1 MEESGFVGVCCLC
14 IETISYVKVCVLMKM
29 TLKSNN
35 VFVFHHRD
43 KLYSHSASEQLVLIT
58 VDNSKQYPDA
68 VSFIK
73 SSSL

>member
-1 MEESGFVGVCCLC
+1 
-14 IETISYVKVCVLMKM
+14 MKM
-29 TLKSNN
+29 TIRSNN
-35 VFVFHHRD
+35 VFVFNRRD
-43 KLYSHSASEQLVLIT
+43 ILYSHSASEQLVLIT